1 MPIVIFMIKV
11 KKTEPM
17 RCSRTQALWTGLW
30 FIPKEV
36 ANPAEKGTEMRDAP
50 KEKELVVPLASEEL
64 RLDKRE
70 ISTGKVRVQTVVE
83 TVDELARA
91 TVEEESLDV
100 QRVPVGKVVPEPP
113 CIRIEGDVIPVLAEK
128 MIVEKRLVLVEEVH
142 IRRTKSSR
150 LVEMPVKLRKQK
162 AVIDPTPADS
172 QPTQKDI
179 KS

>member
-64 RLDKRE
+64 RLEKRE
-70 ISTGKVRVQTVVE
+70 TTTGKVRVQTVVE

-100 QRVPVGKVVPEPP
+100 QRVPVGKVVAEPP
-113 CIRIEGDVIPVLAEK
+113 GIRTEGEVTIIPVLKET

-142 IRRTKSSR
+142 IRRTTSSR
-150 LVEMPVKLRKQK
+150 VVETPITLRKQK
-162 AVIDPTPADS
+162 AIIDSIPSDS
-172 QPTQKDI
+172 
-179 KS
+179 